1 MASLRE
7 LGSSALRLTS
17 SLRLTDLQLE
27 GDQTDTFMDD
37 TLDYLKDRYKDEQA
51 RFDHFENKCAKFLTA
66 VSVVIAALTAL
77 VSAKGRV
84 LFTLNG
90 PLDFIA
96 LGCFLAAVFCV
107 VCSWGHALSALRI
120 RDCPTLPSSRA
131 TVEWMKAADASG
143 YQQHVYNCYIDTL
156 EKLKSAID
164 EKSIP
169 LDFAYNEMVY
179 AAWAL
184 SLLAAINIGKELFA

>member
-1 MASLRE
+1 
-7 LGSSALRLTS
+7 
-17 SLRLTDLQLE
+17 
-27 GDQTDTFMDD
+27 MDE
-37 TLDYLKDRYKDEQA
+37 TLAYLKDRYKDEQA

-90 PLDFIA
+90 PSDFVA
-96 LGCFLAAVFCV
+96 LGCFLAAALCV
-107 VCSWGHALSALRI
+107 ICSWGHALSALRI
-120 RDCPTLPSSRA
+120 RNCPTLPYSRQTIEWLKDADSS
-131 TVEWMKAADASG
+131 DH
-143 YQQHVYNCYIDTL
+143 QQHVYNCYIGTL

-164 EKSIP
+164 EKSKP

-184 SLLAAINIGKELFA
+184 SLLAVISITKELFA

>member
-1 MASLRE
+1 
-7 LGSSALRLTS
+7 LRLAG
-17 SLRLTDLQLE
+17 LQIE

-37 TLDYLKDRYKDEQA
+37 TLAYLKDRYKDEQA

-77 VSAKGRV
+77 VSAKGRA
-84 LFTLNG
+84 LFTLNN
-90 PLDFIA
+90 PWDYIA
-96 LGCFLAAVFCV
+96 LGCFFAAAFCV

-120 RDCPTLPSSRA
+120 RECPTLPYSRQ
-131 TVEWMKAADASG
+131 TVEWMKAAEAADH
-143 YQQHVYNCYIDTL
+143 QQHVYNCYIDTL

-169 LDFAYNEMVY
+169 LEFAYSEMVY

-184 SLLAAINIGKELFA
+184 SLSAAINIGKELFI

>member
-1 MASLRE
+1 
-7 LGSSALRLTS
+7 
-17 SLRLTDLQLE
+17 
-27 GDQTDTFMDD
+27 MDD
-37 TLDYLKDRYKDEQA
+37 TLAYLKDRYKDEQA

-84 LFTLNG
+84 LFTLDG
-90 PLDFIA
+90 PWDFIA
-96 LGCFLAAVFCV
+96 LGCFFAAAFCV

-120 RDCPTLPSSRA
+120 RDCPTLPYSRQ
-131 TVEWMKAADASG
+131 TVEWMKAADAPDH
-143 YQQHVYNCYIDTL
+143 QQHVYNCYIDTL

-169 LDFAYNEMVY
+169 LDFAYSEMVY

-184 SLLAAINIGKELFA
+184 SLLAVISIAKELFV